1 MPTESEVIRNMARK
15 AEWEKLKER
24 SLKKFGE
31 ESVFGEG
38 TLNSRLAVVGEAPG
52 KQEVEEG
59 RPFVGNAGKLL
70 DELLEEAGI
79 DRSKLYVTN
88 VVKVR
93 PTKESGGSTTN
104 RPPRAGEIREGMG
117 LLKEELELV
126 EPRALVLLGGTPA
139 RALIKK
145 SFTLKAEHGTPF
157 DTEFGMPA
165 LATYHPAYL
174 LRLRGVGS
182 EDYNRMRQQVVEDL
196 GAAWEHAQGS
206 HDE

>member
-1 MPTESEVIRNMARK
+1 MARK

-38 TLNSRLAVVGEAPG
+38 SLNSRLAVVGEAPG
-52 KQEVEEG
+52 KHEVEEG

-70 DELLEEAGI
+70 DELLKEAGI

-93 PTKESGGSTTN
+93 PTKESRESTAN
-104 RPPRAGEIREGMG
+104 RPPRAGEIRKGIC
-117 LLKEELELV
+117 LLREELDLV
-126 EPRALVLLGGTPA
+126 KPRALVLLGGTPA
-139 RALIKK
+139 KAMIKK
-145 SFTLKAEHGTPF
+145 SFTLKSEHGTPF

-174 LRLRGVGS
+174 LHLRGVGG
-182 EDYNRMRQQVVEDL
+182 EKNDRMSQQVVEDL
-196 GAAWEHAQGS
+196 GAAWEHAQGA
-206 HDE
+206 HDG

>member
-1 MPTESEVIRNMARK
+1 MARK
-15 AEWEKLKER
+15 AEREKLKER
-24 SLKKFGE
+24 SLKRFGE
-31 ESVFGEG
+31 ESIFGEG
-38 TLNSRLAVVGEAPG
+38 SLNSRLALVGEAPG
-52 KQEVEEG
+52 KHEVEEG

-93 PTKESGGSTTN
+93 PTKESGGSSTAN
-104 RPPRAGEIREGMG
+104 RPPRAGEIREGIG
-117 LLKEELELV
+117 LLKEELDLV
-126 EPRALVLLGGTPA
+126 KPRALALLGGTPA
-139 RALIKK
+139 KAMIKK
-145 SFTLKAEHGTPF
+145 SFTLKSEHGTLF

-182 EDYNRMRQQVVEDL
+182 EDYDRMRQQVVEDL

-206 HDE
+206 HDG

>member
-1 MPTESEVIRNMARK
+1 MARK
-15 AEWEKLKER
+15 AEWEQLKEQ

-38 TLNSRLAVVGEAPG
+38 SLDSRLAVVGEAPG

-70 DELLEEAGI
+70 EEAGI

-88 VVKVR
+88 VVKIR
-93 PTKESGGSTTN
+93 PTKEGEGRTQN
-104 RPPRAGEIREGMG
+104 RPPRASEVREGIEV
-117 LLKEELELV
+117 LKEELDLV
-126 EPRALVLLGGTPA
+126 KPRTLVLLGGTPA
-139 RALIKK
+139 KAMIKK
-145 SFTLKAEHGTPF
+145 SFTLKSEHGTPF

-174 LRLRGVGS
+174 LRLKGVGS
-182 EDYNRMRQQVVEDL
+182 EDYDLMKSQVVDDL
-196 GAAWEHAQGS
+196 GAAWKHAQGS
-206 HDE
+206 HEG

>member
-1 MPTESEVIRNMARK
+1 MARK

-38 TLNSRLAVVGEAPG
+38 SLNSRLAVVGEAPG
-52 KQEVEEG
+52 KHEVEEG

-70 DELLEEAGI
+70 NKLLE
-79 DRSKLYVTN
+79 
-88 VVKVR
+88 
-93 PTKESGGSTTN
+93 
-104 RPPRAGEIREGMG
+104 AGEIREGIE
-117 LLKEELELV
+117 LLKEELDLV
-126 EPRALVLLGGTPA
+126 KPRALVLLGSTPA
-139 RALIKK
+139 KAVIKK
-145 SFTLKAEHGTPF
+145 SFTLRSDHGTLF

-182 EDYNRMRQQVVEDL
+182 EDYDRMRQQVVEDL
-196 GAAWEHAQGS
+196 RVAWEYAQSS

>member
-1 MPTESEVIRNMARK
+1 MARK

-38 TLNSRLAVVGEAPG
+38 SLNCRLAVVGEAPG

-70 DELLEEAGI
+70 DELLKEAGI
-79 DRSKLYVTN
+79 GRSKLYVTN

-93 PTKESGGSTTN
+93 PTNESGGSTTN
-104 RPPRAGEIREGMG
+104 RPPRAGEIREGIG
-117 LLKEELELV
+117 LLREELDLV
-126 EPRALVLLGGTPA
+126 KPRAMVLLGGTPA
-139 RALIKK
+139 KAMIKE
-145 SFTLKAEHGTPF
+145 SFTLKSEHGTPF
-157 DTEFGMPA
+157 DTEFGRPA

-182 EDYNRMRQQVVEDL
+182 EDYDRMRQQVVEDL
-196 GAAWEHAQGS
+196 SAAWEHAQGS
-206 HDE
+206 HDG

>member
-1 MPTESEVIRNMARK
+1 LARK

-24 SLKKFGE
+24 SLKRFGE

-38 TLNSRLAVVGEAPG
+38 SLNSRLAVVGEAPG
-52 KQEVEEG
+52 KHEVEEG

-70 DELLEEAGI
+70 DEMLEEAEI
-79 DRSKLYVTN
+79 DRSKLYITN

-93 PTKESGGSTTN
+93 PTKKEGGRTQN
-104 RPPRAGEIREGMG
+104 RAPRASEIREGIEV
-117 LLKEELELV
+117 LKEELDLIK
-126 EPRALVLLGGTPA
+126 PRALVLLGSTPA
-139 RALIKK
+139 KAMIKK
-145 SFTLKAEHGTPF
+145 SFTLKSEHGNLF

-174 LRLRGVGS
+174 LRLKGVGS
-182 EDYNRMRQQVVEDL
+182 EDYDLMRRQVVEDL

-206 HDE
+206 HDG